1 MAESAADVEVHSGG
15 ALQTAKDLF
24 SGAAGG
30 VAQVLIGQPFD
41 IVKVRLQTSTAYPSA
56 ASTAASIWK
65 NEGPLAFYKGTL
77 TPLLGIGACVS
88 IQFGAFHSA
97 RRFLEQR
104 RVESASHTTSPFIP
118 GVHNL
123 GYGEYYAAGAFAGVA
138 NSVISG
144 PIEHVRIRLQTQPH
158 SASARLYSG
167 PLDCVRKLSRQGG
180 GVLPGLYR
188 GEAVTVLREAQ
199 AYGVWFLAFEWLMNA
214 DAARNKIARKEIPP
228 YKVALYGGLAGEA
241 LWLSSYPF
249 DVVKSKMQTDGFGS
263 QQRYK
268 TMRDCFA
275 QTWRAEGARGFW
287 KGIGPTLLR
296 AMPVSAGTFAV
307 VEMTMRAIN

>member
-1 MAESAADVEVHSGG
+1 
-15 ALQTAKDLF
+15 
-24 SGAAGG
+24 
-30 VAQVLIGQPFD
+30 
-41 IVKVRLQTSTAYPSA
+41 
-56 ASTAASIWK
+56 
-65 NEGPLAFYKGTL
+65 LAFYKGTL

-88 IQFGAFHSA
+88 IQFGAFHQA
-97 RRFLEQR
+97 RRWFEAR
-104 RVESASHTTSPFIP
+104 NAAASHTPSSGSSNTPAPPLS
-118 GVHNL
+118 
-123 GYGEYYAAGAFAGVA
+123 YGQYYAAGAFAGVA

-158 SASARLYSG
+158 GADRLYSG
-167 PLDCVRKLSRQGG
+167 PWDCVRKLSSSTSGG
-180 GVLPGLYR
+180 GVLRGLYR

-214 DAARNKIARKEIPP
+214 DAARHNIARKDVPS
-228 YKVALYGGLAGEA
+228 YKVAFYGGLAGEA
-241 LWLSSYPF
+241 LWLASYPL

-263 QQRYK
+263 AQRYR

-307 VEMTMRAIN
+307 VELTMRAIN